1 MPNFEYTAHQKNG
14 EIQRGTIE
22 ASDRAAALAT
32 LRSKDLQPIIIKEAK
47 GGHGLNMEI
56 NLPGLNKVKSKDLV
70 IFTRQLSTLVDAGV
84 PLLRS
89 LTLLKDQTESLPLKH
104 GLNEIVSDIQAGSNL
119 SDALSKHPDIFSP
132 IYVNMV
138 RAGETGG
145 ILDTVLDRLAYQQE
159 KDSALKSKIR
169 GAMMYPTVIF
179 SVTIVAFIILMT
191 FIVPKI
197 GAVLSSLS
205 NGKASLPIYTKILL
219 DISNGMKNPKIII
232 PIIII
237 LPLAIVIFR
246 RYKKTPKGRY
256 KWHSFLLKIPVLKV
270 LIVKTAVARFARIFA
285 SLMSAGVSI
294 VEAINTTAGAIGNA
308 VIEKELLDSA
318 KAVEAGGQLSS
329 ELAKSEH
336 FPPIVIQMLAVGEET
351 GTTDTII
358 LKVADFYEQEVDT
371 AVEALSS
378 VIEPITIIL
387 LGAMVGIIVISV
399 YGPIT
404 KVSTSVSG

>member
-1 MPNFEYTAHQKNG
+1 MPNFNYTAHQTNG
-14 EIQRGTIE
+14 EIQKGIIE
-22 ASDRAAALAT
+22 ATDRGAAVAT
-32 LRSKDLQPIIIKEAK
+32 LRSKQLQPIIVKEAK
-47 GGHGLNMEI
+47 ANHGLSMEI
-56 NLPGLNKVKSKDLV
+56 NLPGLNRVKSKDLV
-70 IFTRQLSTLVDAGV
+70 IFSRQLSTLVDAGV

-89 LTLLKDQTESLPLKH
+89 LTLLKDQTESLPLKRAL
-104 GLNEIVSDIQAGSNL
+104 GDIVADIQAGSNL
-119 SDALSKHPDIFSP
+119 SDSLSKHPDIFSP
-132 IYVNMV
+132 IYINMV
-138 RAGETGG
+138 RAGEEGG

-197 GAVLSSLS
+197 GAILTSLS
-205 NGKASLPIYTKILL
+205 NGKASLPIYTKVLL
-219 DISNGMKNPKIII
+219 DISNGMKNPEIII
-232 PIIII
+232 PVIII
-237 LPLAIVIFR
+237 LPIAIIFFR

-256 KWHSFLLKIPVLKV
+256 KWHSLLLRMPIIKV
-270 LIVKTAVARFARIFA
+270 IITKTAIARFARIFA

-294 VEAINTTAGAIGNA
+294 VDSINTTAGAIGNA

-318 KAVEAGGQLSS
+318 LAVQAGSQLST
-329 ELAKSEH
+329 ELAKSQH

-371 AVEALSS
+371 AVDALSS
-378 VIEPITIIL
+378 IIEPVTIIL